1 MSTNNS
7 QFDINIIDRAKK
19 VFNCSTDKDL
29 ADFLDVRTTVIA
41 NWKSRNSINLDV
53 ILEKAYGYDVNYIL
67 YGISKSEYKV
77 SESDTEYGTS
87 APSFRMANKDQVE
100 IKPNEIPINKSLF
113 ISSRDE
119 LMKIQKSDL
128 KIQLS
133 SNILDTVNKEL
144 FAYLYHLERPDLHYK
159 RNDILIIDAKNTAV
173 TQDSGVYLCAN
184 DRLPDFKTLVL
195 ESRKK
200 IIEFE
205 PFEMKDIEHDLTKF
219 SPYIIGKVVGSLSI
233 QHQLTY
239 NANGDLVSKIT
250 P

>member
-1 MSTNNS
+1 MSTRKLANTNLFLDRVKSALNLESDAELARFVDVNTSTIATWRKRDSVNYAQVLAKSSELDPS
-7 QFDINIIDRAKK
+7 QLMFENEYDLKEDAAEYRLDTNYLNDSLIEGVVTRAK
-19 VFNCSTDKDL
+19 L
-29 ADFLDVRTTVIA
+29 
-41 NWKSRNSINLDV
+41 
-53 ILEKAYGYDVNYIL
+53 
-67 YGISKSEYKV
+67 
-77 SESDTEYGTS
+77 
-87 APSFRMANKDQVE
+87 
-100 IKPNEIPINKSLF
+100 IPICKSLF
-113 ISSRDE
+113 ISSREE
-119 LMKIQKSDL
+119 LSKIHKSDM

-133 SNILDTVNKEL
+133 SNILDTTNKDL

-173 TQDSGVYLCAN
+173 TQDSAVYLCAN

-239 NANGDLVSKIT
+239 NANGDLVSKM